1 MMKCSIKIVSAHL
14 VGRIYERV
22 GRDRAEWTEEQE
34 LHMLALPTKGN
45 YKNTVS
51 MCFHNFKHVLPI
63 ILITS
68 VIDCSI
74 MTFMC

>member
-34 LHMLALPTKGN
+34 LCILAL
-45 YKNTVS
+45 
-51 MCFHNFKHVLPI
+51 LPRVTI
-63 ILITS
+63 KIQSPCAFTILNMFFPLFS
-68 VIDCSI
+68 
-74 MTFMC
+74 